1 MLIIVVLLVFYNEIN
16 NKMNLA
22 EYLLLGI
29 SLMAIVRAS
38 YNYIQIDVVKEGFSG
53 NNNSIKKRKNANKDI
68 IVINSEDEEE
78 YFEDSEEVNM
88 PTKYT
93 QTIDQADL
101 SNKKSDE
108 GINHINNLLGKSMF
122 DDVTDTTMPTDYSD
136 NEITSVFKP
145 QVIIGGRKNNNSTK
159 SSGGAGGASR
169 TISTSST
176 IGSTDS
182 KSGFGSIGSNGG
194 KWNSSFNNDNMDF
207 NDTMIP
213 VQNLWRDDQSYYDDK
228 AQGSIGNQWLQNMDS
243 YNKGKWNPNLNK
255 KPSDYMDYATVPT
268 NADGSTKKKCESYND
283 IDTDQAGNIVVRE
296 YTQAKKW
303 MPGYTYVPP
312 VNWDVPQKYPGVCRK
327 LPNVRKLTG
336 LVDRGLP
343 LNVLELNPDGDIADR
358 ENEVSLT
365 NVGSMLP
372 KFNYQEEPFSK
383 PYV

>member
-1 MLIIVVLLVFYNEIN
+1 MYLAFMLIIVVLLVFYNEIN

-22 EYLLLGI
+22 EYILLGI
-29 SLMAIVRAS
+29 SLIAIIRAS
-38 YNYIQIDVVKEGFSG
+38 YNYIKIDVVKEGFSG
-53 NNNSIKKRKNANKDI
+53 NNNSLKKRKNANKDI
-68 IVINSEDEEE
+68 LVINSEEEEE

-93 QTIDQADL
+93 QSIEEADL
-101 SNKKSDE
+101 SNKTSDE

-122 DDVTDTTMPTDYSD
+122 DDVTTTLPTDYNNND
-136 NEITSVFKP
+136 NDITSVFKP
-145 QVIIGGRKNNNSTK
+145 QVIIGGAQ
-159 SSGGAGGASR
+159 SG
-169 TISTSST
+169 STSPTSSSST
-176 IGSTDS
+176 HRTYG
-182 KSGFGSIGSNGG
+182 GFGSMGPYGG

-207 NDTMIP
+207 NNTMNP
-213 VQNLWRDDQSYYDDK
+213 VQNLWRNHHDYYDKEQCSTD
-228 AQGSIGNQWLQNMDS
+228 NQWLQNMDS
-243 YNKGKWNPNLNK
+243 YNKGKWNPNFYK
-255 KPSDYMDYATVPT
+255 KPSDYVDYATTPT
-268 NADGSTKKKCESYND
+268 NEDGSTKKKCGDYND

-296 YTQAKKW
+296 YSQAKKW

-343 LNVLELNPDGDIADR
+343 LNVLELNPEGDIADK
-358 ENEVSLT
+358 EDDVSLT